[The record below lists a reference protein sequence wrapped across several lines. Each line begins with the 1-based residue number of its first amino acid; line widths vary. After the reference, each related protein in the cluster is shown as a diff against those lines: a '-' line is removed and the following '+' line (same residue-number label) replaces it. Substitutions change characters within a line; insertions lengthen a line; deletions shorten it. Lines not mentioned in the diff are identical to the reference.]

1 MSSSLPRV
9 GILGIPPVALLPF
22 IRDAGFEV
30 VALWDPN
37 NNQESEA
44 KFAAK
49 SNLNIEIEVA
59 SYEDE
64 VILHPEIGLLLIF
77 CDPSYHAQI
86 AVKALGIA
94 KHVFVHPPASIS
106 PAQTQRMV
114 QSASYYPNLTAV
126 VGGLR
131 CLPAAQE
138 MRRLIEAKFL
148 GDDDSPLHCDIR
160 LTSPSLVA
168 SDAQSK
174 FSWKCREDMGGG
186 VLNQFGYALIDLGL
200 IYLLQQRALRVHAVF
215 RTMQRNTPH
224 IKGIRHITADDVAQV
239 LIETDRRDCL
249 ISLNLNTNFSQ
260 FSQEL
265 SITGSKGQLV
275 LRNASLYGRQFNDNS
290 LEEVFYLDTN
300 NLPTSKAAKNSS
312 SSSSVAPELP
322 FVHLQGYSKMFD
334 LLRTVFDQHDKAKG
348 SNDDEG
354 GNQAIDLL
362 SSFEDALHVAEI
374 IKAARDS
381 SLNKAWV
388 QVNKDN

>member
-1 MSSSLPRV
+1 M
-9 GILGIPPVALLPF
+9 VA
-22 IRDAGFEV
+22 I
-30 VALWDPN
+30 WDPN

-44 KFAAK
+44 KYAAK
-49 SNLNIEIEVA
+49 ANLNIEIEVA

-64 VILHPEIGLLLIF
+64 VILHPEIGLLLVF

-94 KHVFVHPPASIS
+94 KHIFVHPPASIS

-138 MRRLIEAKFL
+138 MRRLIDEKFL
-148 GDDDSPLHCDIR
+148 GDEDSPLHCDIR
-160 LTSPSLVA
+160 LNSPSLVA

-174 FSWKCREDMGGG
+174 YSWKCSEDMGGG

-215 RTMQRNTPH
+215 RTMQRKTPH

-249 ISLNLNTNFSQ
+249 VSLNLNTNFSQ

-275 LRNASLYGRQFNDNS
+275 LRNAVRLIYIQINQIDQTIDVYFSLIEPLWSSIQRQ
-290 LEEVFYLDTN
+290 
-300 NLPTSKAAKNSS
+300 
-312 SSSSVAPELP
+312 
-322 FVHLQGYSKMFD
+322 
-334 LLRTVFDQHDKAKG
+334 
-348 SNDDEG
+348 
-354 GNQAIDLL
+354 
-362 SSFEDALHVAEI
+362 
-374 IKAARDS
+374 
-381 SLNKAWV
+381 
-388 QVNKDN
+388 

>member
-37 NNQESEA
+37 NNQESESA

-160 LTSPSLVA
+160 LNSPSLVA

-239 LIETDRRDCL
+239 LIETNRRDCL

-275 LRNASLYGRQFNDNS
+275 LRNAVRLIYIQINQIDQ
-290 LEEVFYLDTN
+290 TI
-300 NLPTSKAAKNSS
+300 
-312 SSSSVAPELP
+312 
-322 FVHLQGYSKMFD
+322 KM
-334 LLRTVFDQHDKAKG
+334 
-348 SNDDEG
+348 
-354 GNQAIDLL
+354 
-362 SSFEDALHVAEI
+362 
-374 IKAARDS
+374 
-381 SLNKAWV
+381 
-388 QVNKDN
+388 

>member
-1 MSSSLPRV
+1 
-9 GILGIPPVALLPF
+9 
-22 IRDAGFEV
+22 
-30 VALWDPN
+30 
-37 NNQESEA
+37 
-44 KFAAK
+44 
-49 SNLNIEIEVA
+49 
-59 SYEDE
+59 
-64 VILHPEIGLLLIF
+64 
-77 CDPSYHAQI
+77 
-86 AVKALGIA
+86 
-94 KHVFVHPPASIS
+94 
-106 PAQTQRMV
+106 MV